1 MQHDSHPQ
9 NAQTE
14 TTVSPAVLTPDQ
26 IHPNF
31 FKMKKT
37 HPHVQ
42 FKRQSNFKYSVPLST
57 YDIEHRKRWALR
69 QMSVIANMPSTAVL
83 GA

>member
-1 MQHDSHPQ
+1 MQNDSNLQ
-9 NAQTE
+9 NVQPE
-14 TTVSPAVLTPDQ
+14 TSVSNAVLTPDQ

-57 YDIEHRKRWALR
+57 YDVEHRKRWALR

>member
-1 MQHDSHPQ
+1 MQHDSNPQ
-9 NAQTE
+9 NAQAE
-14 TTVSPAVLTPDQ
+14 TTVSNAVLTPDQ

>member
-1 MQHDSHPQ
+1 MLNGPYLS
-9 NAQTE
+9 N
-14 TTVSPAVLTPDQ
+14 AVLTPDQ

-42 FKRQSNFKYSVPLST
+42 FKRQSNFKHSVPLST
-57 YDIEHRKRWALR
+57 YDVEHRKRWSIR
-69 QMSVIANMPSTAVL
+69 QLSVIANLPSTAVL

>member
-1 MQHDSHPQ
+1 MQNDSNLQ
-9 NAQTE
+9 NVQPE
-14 TTVSPAVLTPDQ
+14 TSVSNAVLTPDQ

>member
-1 MQHDSHPQ
+1 MILTHKMLRLKLMF
-9 NAQTE
+9 QTQYLHRIK
-14 TTVSPAVLTPDQ
+14 S
-26 IHPNF
+26 IRIF

-42 FKRQSNFKYSVPLST
+42 FKRQSNFKHSIPLST
-57 YDIEHRKRWALR
+57 YDIEHRKRWAIR
-69 QMSVIANMPSTAVL
+69 QVSVLANISSTAVL

>member
-1 MQHDSHPQ
+1 MQNDSNPQ
-9 NAQTE
+9 NVQPE
-14 TTVSPAVLTPDQ
+14 TSVSNAVLTPDQ

>member
-1 MQHDSHPQ
+1 MQNDSNLQ
-9 NAQTE
+9 NVQPE
-14 TTVSPAVLTPDQ
+14 TSVSNAVLTPDQ

-57 YDIEHRKRWALR
+57 YDIEHRKRWVLR

>member
-1 MQHDSHPQ
+1 MQSDSNLR
-9 NAQTE
+9 NAQSE
-14 TTVSPAVLTPDQ
+14 TFVSNAVLTPDQ

-57 YDIEHRKRWALR
+57 YDIEHRKRWELR
-69 QMSVIANMPSTAVL
+69 QISVIAHIPSNAVL
-83 GA
+83 GD

>member
-1 MQHDSHPQ
+1 MQNDSNLQ
-9 NAQTE
+9 NVQPE
-14 TTVSPAVLTPDQ
+14 TSVSNAVLTPDQ

-42 FKRQSNFKYSVPLST
+42 FKRQSNFKHSVPLST
-57 YDIEHRKRWALR
+57 YDVEHRKRWSIR
-69 QMSVIANMPSTAVL
+69 QLAVLANIPSTAVL

>member
-1 MQHDSHPQ
+1 MQHDS
-9 NAQTE
+9 NLQTVHAE
-14 TTVSPAVLTPDQ
+14 TSVSNAVLTPEQ

-37 HPHVQ
+37 HPYVQ

-57 YDIEHRKRWALR
+57 YDVEHRKRWALR

>member
-1 MQHDSHPQ
+1 MQHDSNPQ
-9 NAQTE
+9 NAQAE
-14 TTVSPAVLTPDQ
+14 TTVSNAVLTPDQ

-42 FKRQSNFKYSVPLST
+42 FKRQSNFKHSIPLSS
-57 YDIEHRKRWALR
+57 YDIEHRKRWAIR
-69 QMSVIANMPSTAVL
+69 QVFVLANISRTAVL